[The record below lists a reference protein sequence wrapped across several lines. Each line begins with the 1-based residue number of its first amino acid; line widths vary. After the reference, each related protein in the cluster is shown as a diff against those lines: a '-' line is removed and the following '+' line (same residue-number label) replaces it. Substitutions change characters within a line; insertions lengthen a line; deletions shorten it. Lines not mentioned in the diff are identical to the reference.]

1 MNIKTAIS
9 ITIFTSTLCATS
21 FAYAAGT
28 GPAKEAALLGIEK
41 NATPATAKVNKDLLK
56 VLPFS
61 DREDFKNAQR
71 GFIDRGEEEIKDAN
85 GNIVW
90 STKNFA
96 FMQNLKKKAPATV
109 NPSLWRQMLL
119 VNLTGLFKVD
129 EHIYQVRNYDLSNIT
144 IIEGKS
150 GLIIMDPLVSAEP
163 AKAALDLYFQHR
175 PKKPVVAVIYSH
187 SHIDHFGGV
196 RGIVEEADLKAGKV
210 KIFAPLGFV
219 ENSIAENV
227 MAGNAMSRRASYMYG
242 NLLPKDEK
250 GNVGAGLGS
259 TTSSGTV
266 TLISPTNIISEAW
279 EDHIIDGLRF
289 EFQLTLNTEAPSE
302 MHFYIKEYKAL
313 CPAENVNHTMHNL
326 YTLRGAKI
334 RDSKAWSKHIDNMLL
349 KWGDEAQVLFAPHHW
364 PSWGNENI
372 KKHVAKQRD
381 TYKFM
386 HDQVLRLANH
396 GYTIDEVGDMVKLPK
411 ALDQTWASHGY
422 YGSISHNARAIYN
435 FYLGYFDGNPSHL
448 HKLPPK
454 LGSEKYV
461 EYMGGSKHIIE
472 MAKKDFAKGEY
483 RWVAEALDHVVFAE
497 PDNKEAKNLLAD
509 TLEQLGYVAESGP
522 WRNFYLSGARELR
535 QGVKIVR
542 VGKTASPDLAK
553 NMPIQMMLDFM
564 AVRLNPEKAAGKK
577 LKINFNFSDTNE
589 LYTVFLENSTLNNR
603 EGNADDADTT
613 ITSTRATLDNIML
626 GKLTVEQGLMS
637 GAITVKG
644 TKGKFKELQGMLD
657 NFEFWFN
664 IVTP

>member
-497 PDNKEAKNLLAD
+497 PNNKEAKNLLAD

-626 GKLTVEQGLMS
+626 GKLTVEQGIMS